1 MDMAGKEFIHLHLH
15 SEYSLLDGCIRIGA
29 LCEKAREWNMPAVA
43 LTDHGNMFGAV
54 EFYQKAEKCGLKP
67 ILGCEVYV
75 AKGSRTDRSPQ
86 RISDTANHLLLLVEN
101 REGYENLC
109 RLVSAAYLEGFYY
122 RPRID
127 KELLRECHGGLIA
140 MSACLAGE
148 IPRLILG
155 NEPGKARE
163 VAAEYREIFNDDR
176 FYLEVQDNGIPE
188 QKQVN
193 EALIDLSRDLS
204 LPLIATNDCHYL
216 DRGDAKSHDVLLC
229 IQTNKLL
236 EDVNRLKFSTDQFF
250 VKSPE
255 EMWAAF
261 GHVPEAL
268 RNSLVIAERCDFRM
282 EFGKYQ
288 HPRFD
293 IPEKETLESY
303 LEKKVRDGFADRMK
317 EKSRREGAPVNEQT
331 MHVYRERLESEL
343 AIIQR
348 MGFAGYFLIVY
359 DFIKVARNRGI
370 PVGPG
375 RGSAAGSL
383 VAYALGITNI
393 DPLPY
398 NLIFE
403 RFLNPE
409 RISMPDIDVDFC
421 EARREEVIQYVVEKY
436 GGEKN
441 VARIITFGKMKAR
454 AVVRDVGRV
463 MGMPYGDVD
472 KLAKMIPEGP
482 RVDLEKALSSEP
494 QLQEVQEKDP
504 RARELFG
511 YARKLEGL
519 CRHAS
524 THAAGIVISSRSLEN
539 LTPLYK
545 DAKTGVVSTQF
556 SMKPLEKLGLI
567 KFDFLGLKTLT
578 VIQNAMELVERNT
591 GEQIN
596 MNEIPLEDSATYELL
611 ARGDTDGIFQLE
623 SSGMR
628 ELLVQLRPENF
639 EEIIALV
646 ALYRPG
652 PLQSGMVTDYIKRKH
667 GKAKIRFPHP
677 ALRETLQDT
686 YGVIVY
692 QEQVMKIVTEI
703 AGFSMG
709 EADVLRRAMSK
720 KDRKEM
726 DLLSESF
733 LKGAANKGVGRDKA
747 KEIVFLIEQF
757 AEYGFNKSHSAA
769 YALVAYQTAYL
780 KTHYPVAYL
789 AALLT
794 SEKDRTDKLMRYIH
808 YCRDSNIPVDPPDVN
823 ESARDFLATSERIRF
838 GLGAVKNIGEAAL
851 ESILA
856 ARSGEGPFQSL
867 FDFCSR
873 VDLKKVNKRV
883 IESLIKSGAFD
894 SLSKGWRASLLL
906 RLEEAMERSN
916 RLQAER
922 ESAQGSL
929 FDVGLA
935 PVDPPEEPDDDDVPD
950 TEEWSFSERLSYEKE
965 AIGFYLTGHPLRE
978 FKGDLERC
986 GVVNTQHLQEMPGGS
1001 EVTVGGFISA
1011 RKEIQTKKGDKM
1023 AFLTLEDE
1031 VGRLEIIVFPDVYR
1045 QGAIYLT
1052 EDEPIV
1058 VEGTLEVTEEAVPEE
1073 DGEEAKRRAE
1083 PRRSGIKMV
1092 ASKILPLREFRYADK
1107 SSIHLALSRKS
1118 ATRDKLEELRDILL
1132 DFRGPCRTY
1141 LHLVDP
1147 DLGEVTIQA
1156 SEDFSVRPCS
1166 ELVDKV
1172 DRLFGESVV
1181 FG

>member
-1 MDMAGKEFIHLHLH
+1 MAGKEFVHLHLH
-15 SEYSLLDGCIRIGA
+15 SEYSLLDGCIRFGP
-29 LCEKAREWNMPAVA
+29 LCEKVRGWNMPAVA
-43 LTDHGNMFGAV
+43 VTDHGNMFGAV
-54 EFYQKAEKCGLKP
+54 EFYQQAEKHGLKP

-75 AKGSRTDRSPQ
+75 AGGSRTDRSAQ
-86 RISDTANHLLLLVEN
+86 RISDSANHLLLLVES

-109 RLVSAAYLEGFYY
+109 RLVSAGYLEGFYY
-122 RPRID
+122 RPRVD
-127 KELLRECHGGLIA
+127 KELLRRHHRGLIA

-148 IPRLILG
+148 IPRCILAG
-155 NEPGKARE
+155 EPARARE
-163 VAAEYREIFNDDR
+163 AAAEYREIFDDGR
-176 FYLEVQDNGIPE
+176 FYLELQDNGIPE
-188 QKQVN
+188 QKRVN
-193 EALIDLSRDLS
+193 EALLTLSGDLGV
-204 LPLIATNDCHYL
+204 PLIATNDCHYL
-216 DRGDAKSHDVLLC
+216 DQADAKSHDVLLC
-229 IQTNKLL
+229 IQTNKQL
-236 EDVNRLKFSTDQFF
+236 EDANRLRFHTDEFF

-255 EMWAAF
+255 QMWAAF
-261 GHVPEAL
+261 GHVPQAL
-268 RNSLVIAERCDFRM
+268 QNSLAIAERCGFRM

-293 IPEKETLESY
+293 IPANETLESF
-303 LEKKVRDGFADRMK
+303 LAGKVRSGFDARME
-317 EKSRREGAPVNEQT
+317 EKARREGAPVTEPLLR
-331 MHVYRERLESEL
+331 VYRDRLESEL
-343 AIIQR
+343 GIVQR

-359 DFIKVARNRGI
+359 DFIEFARSRGI

-409 RISMPDIDVDFC
+409 RVSMPDIDVDFC

-463 MGMPYGDVD
+463 MGLPYGDVD
-472 KLAKMIPEGP
+472 RLAKMIPEGP
-482 RVDLEKALSSEP
+482 KVDLEHALNTEP
-494 QLQEVQEKDP
+494 QLKEVQEQDP

-524 THAAGIVISSRSLEN
+524 THAAGIVISSGSLESV
-539 LTPLYK
+539 TPLYK

-578 VIQNAMELVERNT
+578 VIRNALDMVERNT
-591 GEQIN
+591 GERIN
-596 MNEIPLEDSATYELL
+596 MNEIPLDDPSTYALL
-611 ARGDTDGIFQLE
+611 AAGDTDGIFQLE

-628 ELLVQLRPENF
+628 ELLVQLRPGNF

-652 PLQSGMVTDYIKRKH
+652 PLQSGMVSDYIKRKH
-667 GKAKIRFPHP
+667 GKAKIRYPHP
-677 ALRETLQDT
+677 ALQETLQDT

-726 DLLSESF
+726 DRLSESF
-733 LKGAANKGVGRDKA
+733 LKGAAAKGVSREKA
-747 KEIVFLIEQF
+747 NEIVFLIEQF

-780 KTHYPVAYL
+780 KAHCPVAYL

-794 SEKDRTDKLMRYIH
+794 SEKNNTDKLMRYIH
-808 YCRDSNIPVDPPDVN
+808 YCRDRSIPVDPPDVN
-823 ESARDFLATSERIRF
+823 ESARDFLATAERIRF
-838 GLGAVKNIGEAAL
+838 GLGAVKNIGDAAV

-856 ARSGEGPFQSL
+856 AREEGGPFLSL
-867 FDFCSR
+867 FDFCAR
-873 VDLKKVNKRV
+873 VDLKKVNRRV
-883 IESLIKSGAFD
+883 IESLIKAGGFD
-894 SLSKGWRASLLL
+894 SLSSGWRASLLL

-922 ESAQGSL
+922 ESVQGSL

-935 PVDPPEEPDDDDVPD
+935 PVEPAEEPREPERPEP
-950 TEEWSFSERLSYEKE
+950 EEWSFAERLSHEKE
-965 AIGFYLTGHPLRE
+965 AIGFFLTGHPLRE
-978 FKGDLERC
+978 FKSTLESC
-986 GVVNTQHLQEMPGGS
+986 GVVNTQRLQDMPGGS
-1001 EVTVGGFISA
+1001 EVSVGGFVSA
-1011 RKEIQTKKGDKM
+1011 RKDIQTKKGDRM

-1031 VGRLEIIVFPDVYR
+1031 AGRIEIIVFPDVYR
-1045 QGAIYLT
+1045 QGAIHLN
-1052 EDEPIV
+1052 EEEPIV
-1058 VEGTLEVTEEAVPEE
+1058 VEGSLEVTEEPVPDEE
-1073 DGEEAKRRAE
+1073 GEEAKRRAE
-1083 PRRSGIKMV
+1083 PRRSAVKMR
-1092 ASKILPLREFRYADK
+1092 ASRIVPLREFRYAETR
-1107 SSIHLALSRKS
+1107 SVHLALSRAH
-1118 ATRDKLEELRDILL
+1118 ATRDKLEELRDLLL
-1132 DFRGPCRTY
+1132 DYRGPCRTY

-1147 DLGEVTIQA
+1147 ALGEVTIQA

-1172 DRLFGESVV
+1172 DRLFGGPV
-1181 FG
+1181 FQA